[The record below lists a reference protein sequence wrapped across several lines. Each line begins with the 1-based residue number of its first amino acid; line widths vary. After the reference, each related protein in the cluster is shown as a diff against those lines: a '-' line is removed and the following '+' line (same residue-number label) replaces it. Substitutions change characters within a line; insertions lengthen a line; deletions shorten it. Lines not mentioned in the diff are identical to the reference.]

1 MDEPL
6 TLGEADAVRVGYVS
20 DFYALLRAIDE
31 AMPREAVLCLE
42 GTTVAPDV
50 ASFLESRQATH
61 RKRVAPNTLWPEP
74 RFFHLALTG
83 TDLSELRA
91 LAEQHA
97 EPEIAQHLVVYR
109 DHEVLM
115 WAHDAGMDYV
125 WVSRQL
131 PGSVV
136 EAFRESLGDALRAER

>member
-1 MDEPL
+1 
-6 TLGEADAVRVGYVS
+6 V
-20 DFYALLRAIDE
+20 LLQSSTPN
-31 AMPREAVLCLE
+31 PRSH
-42 GTTVAPDV
+42 TT
-50 ASFLESRQATH
+50 
-61 RKRVAPNTLWPEP
+61 
-74 RFFHLALTG
+74 
-83 TDLSELRA
+83 
-91 LAEQHA
+91 
-97 EPEIAQHLVVYR
+97 LVVYR